1 MNPNNQLS
9 EAEIDNLVEAQARDD
24 DSAWEEPI
32 FAKKQSASLS
42 IPADIAAKAAFV
54 AGLHR
59 EKDVETWL
67 LQVIRE
73 RLELEEVA
81 YAEIKGDLVEK
92 SS

>member
-9 EAEIDNLVEAQARDD
+9 EAEIDNLVEAQANDD
-24 DSAWEEPI
+24 YAWEEPI
-32 FAKKQSASLS
+32 LVKKQPASLS

-59 EKDVETWL
+59 ETDVETWL

-73 RLELEEVA
+73 RLELEEAA
-81 YAEIKGDLVEK
+81 YNKGK
-92 SS
+92 